1 MVCQR
6 PNRYRRIAPSSLF
19 LKKTVNTGGEE
30 LSFTFFFQN
39 YLACSIS
46 QMLAACFRSRAL
58 ALQNVHLRRCPIS
71 QCGLD
76 NVGRRITSPVYNK
89 PIFLYY

>member
-6 PNRYRRIAPSSLF
+6 PNRYRRIAPSSL
-19 LKKTVNTGGEE
+19 LKKKRLIPVERSSALLFFSKL
-30 LSFTFFFQN
+30 LSMFYITN
-39 YLACSIS
+39 
-46 QMLAACFRSRAL
+46 ACFRSRAL

-76 NVGRRITSPVYNK
+76 NVGRRITSPVCNK
-89 PIFLYY
+89 PIFFYY